1 MVLSFDGAVVRLTV
15 TIEGSRAPIDYLG
28 GHAHDPGKCEVVSR
42 CAHKEPKRDDA
53 LIALRRA

>member
-28 GHAHDPGKCEVVSR
+28 GYQ
-42 CAHKEPKRDDA
+42 
-53 LIALRRA
+53 RA